1 LHYEL
6 GEKEKA
12 LGCYREAVNLAPDQA
27 TFCKNLADFYLV
39 EQGRAEDAM
48 QLYLSVLEKNPADV
62 DCLLATGI
70 VCMSLNQ
77 TEDARTFFERV
88 TAIEPANQTALQ
100 RLEQLDGEGRDVV
113 EASAEGTATGPSQ
126 QKTAFG

>member
-1 LHYEL
+1 MP
-6 GEKEKA
+6 A
-12 LGCYREAVNLAPDQA
+12 L
-27 TFCKNLADFYLV
+27 
-39 EQGRAEDAM
+39 
-48 QLYLSVLEKNPADV
+48 
-62 DCLLATGI
+62 
-70 VCMSLNQ
+70 
-77 TEDARTFFERV
+77 FFERV